1 MLATLTVLGISF
13 VLGSIPSA
21 IWVGKL
27 FKGVDVREHGSG
39 NAGTT
44 NTFRVLGWPSG
55 VTVFIMDF
63 MKGFVASFW
72 VSALAWDMF
81 VGPLSPPNWEVD
93 AFLKIS
99 CGLFAVVGHMF
110 PIFARFKGGK
120 GAATACGMLFG
131 IEPIS
136 IGISSIIFIT
146 TILVTRYV
154 SLASILASF
163 FYPVSLIVMKY
174 VYGFDKLVDGS
185 MVIFGAFVAT
195 GIIVK
200 HKSNIK
206 RLLSGTES
214 KVGSSSTKKE
224 SKDHK
229 EPEPDKEAVDI

>member
-44 NTFRVLGWPSG
+44 NTFRVLGWSSG
-55 VTVFIMDF
+55 VTVFTMDF

-72 VSALAWDMF
+72 ISALAWDMF
-81 VGPLSPPNWEVD
+81 AGPLSPPNWEVD

-99 CGLFAVVGHMF
+99 CGLFAVIGHMF
-110 PIFARFKGGK
+110 PLFAKFKGGK

-136 IGISSIIFIT
+136 IGISSIIFVT
-146 TILVTRYV
+146 TILLTRYV

-200 HKSNIK
+200 HKPNIK
-206 RLLSGTES
+206 RLLEGTES
-214 KVGSSSTKKE
+214 KVGSSSKKKE
-224 SKDHK
+224 QEAEEDPEQTK
-229 EPEPDKEAVDI
+229 EEIEV

>member
-21 IWVGKL
+21 IWVGKI

-55 VTVFIMDF
+55 ITVFIMDF
-63 MKGFVASFW
+63 MKGFIASYW
-72 VSALAWDMF
+72 ISALAWGMF
-81 VGPLSPPNWEVD
+81 AGPLSPPNWEVD

-99 CGLFAVVGHMF
+99 CGLFAVFGHMF

-136 IGISSIIFIT
+136 IGISCIIFV
-146 TILVTRYV
+146 TILLLTRYV
-154 SLASILASF
+154 SLASIISSF
-163 FYPVSLIVMKY
+163 FYPLSLIIMKY
-174 VYGFDKLVDGS
+174 VYGLEKLVDGS

-206 RLLSGTES
+206 RLIAGTES
-214 KVGSSSTKKE
+214 KVGSSKKNNQ
-224 SKDHK
+224 DTTQP
-229 EPEPDKEAVDI
+229 EPEKEKVEL

>member
-21 IWVGKL
+21 IWVGKI

-63 MKGFVASFW
+63 IKGFIASYW
-72 VSALAWDMF
+72 VSALAWGMF
-81 VGPLSPPNWEVD
+81 AGPLSPPNWEVD

-99 CGLFAVVGHMF
+99 CGLFAVLGHMF
-110 PIFARFKGGK
+110 PLFAKFKGGK

-136 IGISSIIFIT
+136 IGISSIIFVT
-146 TILVTRYV
+146 TILLTRYV
-154 SLASILASF
+154 SLASILGSF
-163 FYPVSLIVMKY
+163 IYPISLIVMRY
-174 VYGFDKLVDGS
+174 VYGLEKLVDGS
-185 MVIFGAFVAT
+185 MIIFGGIIAT

-200 HKSNIK
+200 HKTNIQ
-206 RLLSGTES
+206 RLIAGTES
-214 KVGSSSTKKE
+214 KVGSSSKKE
-224 SKDHK
+224 NQDATQP
-229 EPEPDKEAVDI
+229 EPEKEKVEL